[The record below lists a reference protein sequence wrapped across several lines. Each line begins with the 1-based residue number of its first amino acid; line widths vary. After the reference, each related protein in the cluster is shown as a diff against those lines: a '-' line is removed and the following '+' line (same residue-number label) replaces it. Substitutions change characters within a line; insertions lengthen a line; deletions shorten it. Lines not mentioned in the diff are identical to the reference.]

1 MKGRLGLVIALVV
14 LVVLFFSVNM
24 VAGGALRGG
33 RVDLTHDRLYTLS
46 EGAKNIARGVE
57 DPIELTYFFSAKLA
71 QGTPNLQ
78 AYGKR
83 VRELLE
89 EFARLSRRGGKDMI
103 RLTVIEPEPFSEE
116 EDRATQAGLQG
127 VSLRGGPGQNLFM
140 GIVGTNAVEGREVI
154 PFLSTER
161 DRFLEYDVARLVYS
175 LAHPSKKKVGV
186 ISSLQL
192 EGGFTMD
199 PRTQQPRQTEPY
211 QISQEI
217 KGLFEYQTIPPSATD
232 VPDDVDVLLL
242 VHPKNLSD
250 TLLYAVDQY
259 VLRGGKLVA
268 CVDPF
273 CENDPA
279 AQGNPME
286 AMGADRSSNL
296 VKLMA
301 AWGVEVAPGLVAAD
315 SRLAVKVDMSR
326 QRGNPDPVSY
336 LPWLRLSK
344 ESLAAGDPVTA
355 QLSQVIMMTAGIIRA
370 RSDASADKPKAEI
383 TPLLTTSEES
393 MELDSARLMTMPDPK
408 GLLSTFSSGG
418 KKLTIA
424 ARIGGT
430 VATAF
435 PEGKPPLSA
444 EQAAQLKDKPD
455 PVREHLGTS
464 KGPIHAVVFADA
476 DFLSDRT
483 WVQKTV
489 FGPMKQADNGDLL
502 INAIENL
509 IGSSDL
515 LSIRARGEYA
525 KPFTRVEEMARV
537 AEQKF
542 RAEESVIEQKITDTQ
557 TRIGELQKK
566 QGDGQAALILTPEA
580 KEEIKK
586 LTDEL
591 TESRKKKR
599 SIQSEMRKD
608 IESLGNRLKFVN
620 IGLVPLAVA
629 MLALAM
635 GVYRVSRRGTARRV
649 EAKSGA

>member
-1 MKGRLGLVIALVV
+1 MKGRLSLVIALAV
-14 LVVLFFSVNM
+14 LLVLFFSANM

-33 RVDLTHDRLYTLS
+33 RVDLTSDRLYTLS
-46 EGAKNIARGVE
+46 DGAKNIARGVD
-57 DPIELTYFFSAKLA
+57 DPIQITYFFSAKLA
-71 QGTPNLQ
+71 QGQPNLQ
-78 AYGKR
+78 SYGKR

-89 EFARLSRRGGKDMI
+89 EFTRLSRRGGKDMI
-103 RLTVIEPEPFSEE
+103 QLTIVEPEPFSEE

-127 VSLRGGPGQNLFM
+127 VNLRGGPGQNFFL
-140 GIVGTNAVEGREVI
+140 GLVGTNAVEGREVL
-154 PFLSTER
+154 PFLSPER
-161 DRFLEYDVARLVYS
+161 DKFLEYDVARLVYS
-175 LAHPSKKKVGV
+175 LSHPSKKKVGV

-192 EGGFTMD
+192 DGGFTMD
-199 PRTQQPRQTEPY
+199 PRTQQPRQAEPY

-217 KGLFEYQTIPPSATD
+217 KGLFDYQAIPPSSTD
-232 VPDDVDVLLL
+232 VPDDIDVLLL
-242 VHPKNLSD
+242 VHPKGLSD

-259 VLRGGKLVA
+259 VLRGGKLIA

-286 AMGADRSSNL
+286 AMSADRSSNL
-296 VKLMA
+296 IKLLG

-315 SRLAVKVDMSR
+315 SKLAVKVDMSR

-336 LPWLRLSK
+336 LPWLRLGK
-344 ESLAAGDPVTA
+344 ESFAGGDPVTA

-370 RSDASADKPKAEI
+370 TSDAPADKPKGEI
-383 TPLLTTSEES
+383 TPLITTSEES

-408 GLLSTFSSGG
+408 GLLTTFSSGG

-424 ARIGGT
+424 ARIGGR
-430 VATAF
+430 VSTAF
-435 PEGKPPLSA
+435 PEGRPPLSA
-444 EQAAQLKDKPD
+444 EQAAMLKDKPD
-455 PVREHLGTS
+455 PAREHLSES
-464 KGPIHAVVFADA
+464 KGPIHAVVFGDA

-489 FGPMKQADNGDLL
+489 FGPVKQADNGDLL
-502 INAIENL
+502 INAIDNL

-537 AEQKF
+537 AEQRF
-542 RAEESVIEQKITDTQ
+542 RAEESVIEQKITETQ
-557 TRIGELQKK
+557 TKIGELQKK

-580 KEEIKK
+580 KEEIRK

-635 GVYRVSRRGTARRV
+635 GVYRVSRRGTARRA
-649 EAKSGA
+649 EAKAG